1 MRFYKLRVT
10 PNAAKIASTFNAR
23 ISGEVV
29 PISDT
34 PGGRAPPTE
43 DVLVGEDVSFL
54 SKSKE
59 QMIYL
64 EI

>member
-34 PGGRAPPTE
+34 SGRLAPPTE
-43 DVLVGEDVSFL
+43 DVLIGEDVSLL
-54 SKSKE
+54 SEFIE
-59 QMIYL
+59 QTIYL
-64 EI
+64 ET